1 MVNRKIILVILTLLL
16 ALSAAISSSASETLT
31 KEDAESLIDTAAQLR
46 MALGARLFQW
56 FEDDADPVTVYEN
69 SSVNGKE
76 GETQFTLYPVRE
88 GYNPDGLRALAAAT
102 LTEEYAA
109 YVLAHYDGIFSDY
122 REIDGKWYC
131 IKWGIQT
138 GYDEPVKRRDTS
150 ESIRIL
156 EETGDAA
163 RVEVNAVHFCSASEV
178 NFHPALIRRTFVTL
192 RDRRFYIAP
201 AVRNTVSV
209 IAAPGIYA

>member
-16 ALSAAISSSASETLT
+16 AMSAAISSSASETLT

-163 RVEVNAVHFCSASEV
+163 RVEVKILPDGVFADVYFEKENGAYSVFLYS
-178 NFHPALIRRTFVTL
+178 
-192 RDRRFYIAP
+192 FYEIP
-201 AVRNTVSV
+201 V
-209 IAAPGIYA
+209 